1 MDYLI
6 ALLDWIPAYLVLVK
20 LLQKSVIIYRYFLLC
35 RSNACK
41 YWNILY
47 DSKVV
52 PLLLGLVSFL
62 LILCLIS
69 ASLGFQSAESQ
80 RETASQTIDL
90 IKVPYMFGASMLSIS
105 MG

>member
-1 MDYLI
+1 M
-6 ALLDWIPAYLVLVK
+6 
-20 LLQKSVIIYRYFLLC
+20 
-35 RSNACK
+35 
-41 YWNILY
+41 
-47 DSKVV
+47 

-69 ASLGFQSAESQ
+69 ASLVFQSAESQ

-90 IKVPYMFGASMLSIS
+90 IKVTYLFDASMLSNS